1 MNDAAA
7 IRAKELYT
15 RIGER
20 IRVLRQEKDFSLSDL
35 ARRTGFAKSY
45 LSQIENLKREPS
57 ISALS
62 QIAHVLEVDILFL
75 LTGEVQDSGSQSLTI
90 VKKGERKTVNRPPG
104 SLAYTYDSV
113 TYKKQDRLME
123 GFIVTIGSE
132 FPQEPFVHDGQELTY
147 VLEGTHEFVYDG
159 KSYLLEEG
167 DCYYF
172 DSNRPHYGRA
182 VGENRVSFWWCLV
195 QKRIRTSG
203 MSRKQI
209 QIGGKEM
216 RKTSL

>member
-7 IRAKELYT
+7 IRTKELYT
-15 RIGER
+15 AIGKR
-20 IRVLRQEKDFSLSDL
+20 IRDVRHDKGLSLDEL
-35 ARRTGFAKSY
+35 AKKTGFAKSY

-62 QIAHVLEVDILFL
+62 QIAHVLEVDVLFL
-75 LTGEVQDSGSQSLTI
+75 LSGEIQNSGAQSLTI
-90 VKKGERKTVNRPPG
+90 VKKGERKTIHRPAG

-123 GFIVTIGSE
+123 GFIVTIGFE
-132 FPQEPFVHDGQELTY
+132 FPPEPFIHEGQELTY

-159 KSYLLEEG
+159 KTYLLEEG

-172 DSNRPHYGRA
+172 DSNKPHFSRG
-182 VGENRVSFWWCLV
+182 VGEKPSKLLV
-195 QKRIRTSG
+195 VFTAK
-203 MSRKQI
+203 KD
-209 QIGGKEM
+209 
-216 RKTSL
+216 

>member
-1 MNDAAA
+1 MKDAAA

-20 IRVLRQEKDFSLSDL
+20 IRSLRQQRGFSLNEL

-62 QIAHVLEVDILFL
+62 QIAHVLDVDVLFL
-75 LTGEVQDSGSQSLTI
+75 LSGETQESGAQSFTL
-90 VKKGERKTVNRPPG
+90 VKKGERKTVSRPSG
-104 SLAYTYDSV
+104 SIAYIYDSI
-113 TYKKQDRLME
+113 TYKKTDRLME
-123 GFIVTIGSE
+123 GFIVTIGFE
-132 FPQEPFVHDGQELTY
+132 FPPEPFVHEGQELTY

-159 KSYLLEEG
+159 KTYLLEEG

-172 DSNRPHYGRA
+172 DSNRPHYARA
-182 VGENRVSFWWCLV
+182 VGEKAGKVLV
-195 QKRIRTSG
+195 VFTAKRD
-203 MSRKQI
+203 
-209 QIGGKEM
+209 
-216 RKTSL
+216 

>member
-1 MNDAAA
+1 MPFMNEAAA

-20 IRVLRQEKDFSLSDL
+20 IRMLRQEKAFSLNDL
-35 ARRTGFAKSY
+35 ARKTGFAKSY

-75 LTGEVQDSGSQSLTI
+75 LTGEIQDSGSQSLTI
-90 VKKGERKTVNRPPG
+90 VKKGERKTVNRLPG
-104 SLAYTYDSV
+104 SIAYIYDSI
-113 TYKKQDRLME
+113 TYKKPDRLME
-123 GFIVTIGSE
+123 GFIVTIGPQ
-132 FPQEPFVHDGQELTY
+132 FPPEPFVHDGQELAY

-159 KSYLLEEG
+159 KSYSLEEG

-172 DSNRPHYGRA
+172 DSNRPHYGRTA
-182 VGENRVSFWWCLV
+182 GEKPGKLLV
-195 QKRIRTSG
+195 VFTAK
-203 MSRKQI
+203 KH
-209 QIGGKEM
+209 
-216 RKTSL
+216 